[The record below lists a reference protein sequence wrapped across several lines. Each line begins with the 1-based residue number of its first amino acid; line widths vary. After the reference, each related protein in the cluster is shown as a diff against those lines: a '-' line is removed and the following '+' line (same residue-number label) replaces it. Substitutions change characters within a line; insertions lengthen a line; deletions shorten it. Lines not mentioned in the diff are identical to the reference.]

1 MESRKYS
8 HEIIKTSDIMTD
20 ANIISNYLQGIF
32 WANLGVNM
40 FNTIVSE
47 KKLDTAKDAAERVL

>member
-1 MESRKYS
+1 
-8 HEIIKTSDIMTD
+8 MTD

>member
-1 MESRKYS
+1 
-8 HEIIKTSDIMTD
+8 MTD

-32 WANLGVNM
+32 WANLGLNM

-47 KKLDTAKDAAERVL
+47 KVLLGIDILLSMGT

>member
-1 MESRKYS
+1 
-8 HEIIKTSDIMTD
+8 MTD

-40 FNTIVSE
+40 FNTIVSG
-47 KKLDTAKDAAERVL
+47 KYSIAFLLV